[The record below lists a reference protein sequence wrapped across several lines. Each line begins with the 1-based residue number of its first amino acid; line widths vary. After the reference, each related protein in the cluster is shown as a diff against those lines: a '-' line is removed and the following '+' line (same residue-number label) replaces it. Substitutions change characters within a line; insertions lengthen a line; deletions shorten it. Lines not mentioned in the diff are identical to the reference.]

1 MSSAPAAEISPG
13 AADPRR
19 MAVGL
24 NGYSMVSERT
34 TYGPREELVPR
45 YIPDRFAAQESPQER
60 NVNFGNR
67 DLKNP
72 DRSFDRSVVTSPT
85 PRMEGAAVPQ
95 NVPSENLPEDRLKD
109 MSIAAIKEFYRYL
122 HIPCMHLS
130 SCLFQFFFSKLTLEK
145 LASYV
150 C

>member
-13 AADPRR
+13 AADSRR

-45 YIPDRFAAQESPQER
+45 SIPDRFAAPAAYDQSSPQER
-60 NVNFGNR
+60 NVNFGHR
-67 DLKNP
+67 DLRNP

-85 PRMEGAAVPQ
+85 SRMEGAAVPQ
-95 NVPSENLPEDRLKD
+95 NVTSKKLPEERLKD
-109 MSIAAIKEFYRYL
+109 LSIAAIKKFYRYL
-122 HIPCMHLS
+122 LSYACFYIPVYSSSYSLS
-130 SCLFQFFFSKLTLEK
+130 
-145 LASYV
+145 
-150 C
+150 